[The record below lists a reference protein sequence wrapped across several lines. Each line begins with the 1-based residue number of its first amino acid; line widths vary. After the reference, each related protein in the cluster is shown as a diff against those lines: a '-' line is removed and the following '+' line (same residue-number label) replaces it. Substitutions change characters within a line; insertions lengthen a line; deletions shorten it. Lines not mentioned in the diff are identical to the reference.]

1 MPNKK
6 FLETYPLY
14 RKFKMQTIPERMD
27 RFKDVRIKMKCPN
40 CVSSQTFAMINK
52 HWENS
57 KIANHPT
64 AGVTFRMVYICTHC
78 DKFQRLFFIKIDEQ
92 QEWVMKIG
100 QYPPWEIAVEPNMEM
115 ILGSNFEDYKKG
127 LICESQSYGIGAYG
141 YYRRIVEKTIDELLD
156 EIADLLSGKEKEEYN
171 IALEKTKETII
182 TQEKIDLVKDLLPP
196 ILRPDGM
203 NPLAV
208 LHSTLSE
215 GLHADSDEECLENA
229 ESCREILIFLINQI
243 AVSKKASKNFTE
255 RMRKLLDKK
264 TKTRS

>member
-14 RKFKMQTIPERMD
+14 RKFRMQTIPDRMD
-27 RFKDVRIKMKCPN
+27 QFTDVRIKMKCTN
-40 CVSSQTFAMINK
+40 CVSTQTFAMINK
-52 HWENS
+52 HYENCKYS
-57 KIANHPT
+57 NYPPT
-64 AGVTFRMVYICTHC
+64 GVAFRMVYMCTHC
-78 DKFQRLFFIKIDEQ
+78 EKFERLFFVKIDEQ
-92 QEWVMKIG
+92 KQWVMKIG
-100 QYPPWEIAVEPNMEM
+100 QYPPWEIAGEPNLET
-115 ILGSNFEDYKKG
+115 ILGYNSEYYKKG
-127 LICESQSYGIGAYG
+127 LICESQGYGIGAYG

-156 EIADLLSGKEKEEYN
+156 EIAELLSGKEKEEYN
-171 IALEKTKETII
+171 VALEKTKQTII

-215 GLHADSDEECLENA
+215 GLHADLDEECLEYA
-229 ESCREILIFLINQI
+229 ESCREILIFLVNQI

-264 TKTRS
+264 KKNRS